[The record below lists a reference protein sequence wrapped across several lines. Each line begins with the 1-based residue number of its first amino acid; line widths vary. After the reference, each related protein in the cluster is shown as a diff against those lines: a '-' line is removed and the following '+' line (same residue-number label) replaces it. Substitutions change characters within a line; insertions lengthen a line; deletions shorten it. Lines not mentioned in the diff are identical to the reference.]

1 MCTVTLHYDQSSELA
16 RRKMAA
22 LLATGLFTQ
31 IAIKSQVP
39 SQEEIRED
47 RELTQ
52 AFMAHSKRRM
62 AEVVTPALR
71 RRINKAREEYA
82 NGQTITCRTP
92 QEMQQFFDSL

>member
-1 MCTVTLHYDQSSELA
+1 MCTVTLQYDQSSALA

-31 IAIKSQVP
+31 IAMQSLNP
-39 SQEEIRED
+39 SQEENII
-47 RELTQ
+47 
-52 AFMAHSKRRM
+52 
-62 AEVVTPALR
+62 TPAMR
-71 RRINKAREEYA
+71 RQINRARKEYA